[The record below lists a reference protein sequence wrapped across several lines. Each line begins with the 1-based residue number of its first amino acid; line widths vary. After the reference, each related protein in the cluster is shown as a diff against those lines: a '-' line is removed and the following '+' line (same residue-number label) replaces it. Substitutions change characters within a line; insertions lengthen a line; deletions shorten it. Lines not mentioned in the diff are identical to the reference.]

1 MSLCSGN
8 EYNLPIDQ
16 SLYKQGFKTNPF
28 PSHQMVFLRAHLL
41 ATCTKHHTMEIKQNL
56 SLLSTPNIRDYASIL
71 KECAAWK

>member
-8 EYNLPIDQ
+8 EYNPPIDQ

-41 ATCTKHHTMEIKQNL
+41 VTCTKHRMTEIKQNL
-56 SLLSTPNIRDYASIL
+56 SLLSTPNIQDYASIL
-71 KECAAWK
+71 KECTA